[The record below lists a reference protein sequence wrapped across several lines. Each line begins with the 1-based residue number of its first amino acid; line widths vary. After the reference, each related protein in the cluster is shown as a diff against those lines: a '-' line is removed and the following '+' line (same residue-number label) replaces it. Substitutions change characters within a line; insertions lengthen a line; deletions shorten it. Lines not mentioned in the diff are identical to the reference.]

1 VLRGRALR
9 RANLGTNLRVAIL
22 GAIISSRTGAFVKR
36 RIVALAFIA
45 ASQPVWTSQLRS
57 DAELRTILAER
68 LEGFE
73 NSVSIIVGVI
83 GPEGRRIVAHGSMGM
98 TDSRPVNGDTLYE
111 IGSITK
117 VFTSLLLADMVE
129 HGEVA
134 LDDPVAKYL
143 PAGVK
148 TPGRNGAQITLLD
161 LSTHRSGLPRMP
173 SNFNPKD
180 PTRPYIDY
188 PVERLYEFLSSHE
201 LRRDVGAEYEY
212 SNLGAGLLGLALARR
227 AGTDFETALRDRV
240 FRPLGMSSTVIS
252 ITPALKS
259 RMTTAHSSVFRLAPT
274 PLWDFTPAFFGTGSL
289 RSSANDLLTFLA
301 ANLGY
306 VETPLSAAMAR
317 MRTIH
322 RDGVDNFK
330 MGLGWQIEQLD
341 GIEMVW
347 KGGASYGSRTFSG
360 FDPKS
365 RAGVVVLSNYN
376 SGSGIDDIGRHALNP
391 KTLVD
396 NGSVVKPQ
404 ERTAVTLAPEFL
416 DKYSGRYRFSGN
428 EIWTVRRDGTRFFIK
443 EPGEPEFEVFPE
455 GDFAKGND
463 DFFSKSADALFT
475 FDFAKDDPRVAN
487 QLTFRWGLLPPRV
500 GTRIE

>member
-1 VLRGRALR
+1 M
-9 RANLGTNLRVAIL
+9 
-22 GAIISSRTGAFVKR
+22 KQ

-45 ASQPVWTSQLRS
+45 AAQPAWTSQLRS
-57 DAELRTILAER
+57 DAEIRNILAER
-68 LEGFE
+68 LKGFE
-73 NSVSIIVGVI
+73 KSVSIIVGVI
-83 GPEGRRIVAHGSMGM
+83 GPQGRRIVAHGSMGM
-98 TDSRPVNGDTLYE
+98 TDPRPVNGDTLYE

-129 HGEVA
+129 RGEVG

-143 PAGVK
+143 PVGVRM
-148 TPGRNGAQITLLD
+148 PDRNGKPITLLD

-180 PTRPYIDY
+180 PTRPYVDY

-201 LRRDVGAEYEY
+201 SRRDVDAEWEY
-212 SNLGAGLLGLALARR
+212 SNLGAGLLSLALARR

-240 FRPLGMSSTVIS
+240 FRPLGMNSTVIAL
-252 ITPALKS
+252 TPALKS

-289 RSSANDLLTFLA
+289 RSSANDLLIFLA

-306 VETPLSAAMAR
+306 VKTPLSAAMAR
-317 MRTIH
+317 MRTAH
-322 RDGVDNFK
+322 RDGADNFK
-330 MGLGWQIEQLD
+330 MGLGWRIEQLQEAE
-341 GIEMVW
+341 IVW
-347 KGGASYGSRTFSG
+347 TGGASYGSRSFSG

-365 RAGVVVLSNYN
+365 QVGVIVLSNYN
-376 SGSGIDDIGRHALNP
+376 SGYGIDDIGRHVLNP
-391 KTLVD
+391 KALVD
-396 NGSVVKPQ
+396 DGRLVKPQ

-416 DKYSGRYRFSGN
+416 DRYAGRYRFSEN

-443 EPGEPEFEVFPE
+443 KPSEPEFEVFPE
-455 GDFAKGND
+455 GDFAKDND
-463 DFFSKSADALFT
+463 DFFSKSADVLFT
-475 FDFAKDDPRVAN
+475 FDFPKDDLRVAT
-487 QLTFRWGLLPPRV
+487 QLTFRWGFLSPRV